1 MSAILGYLSLTYISK
16 TAVPLHLEK
25 KIITALI

>member
-1 MSAILGYLSLTYISK
+1 MSAILSYLSLTYISK

-25 KIITALI
+25 KIITVH